1 MNQANSTKR
10 SVTGS
15 DRLETARRVR
25 SVIVLAGTVRRTPLS
40 RSIKRSLLDL
50 PLGDGGTIAGLHLA
64 AAKRFAQHAGLES
77 LDVRLIVDSDSE
89 VPAEHDS
96 DGIIRTH
103 VERDAN
109 PIRGVAGVLADA
121 TREYEPDDYV
131 VVLNGAQVFRD
142 PMDELVNRMLRTN
155 ADVSMVSAMD
165 GTPVGL
171 WLMRCEPLHSVRPL
185 GYIDLKEQAL
195 PEWRERWE
203 INVIERQ
210 RAPALRTR
218 SVNEYLNAV
227 RQAVT
232 CPVGGDSIDEDPY
245 REEWACSF
253 AVKEPG
259 STVSGDAVIHDSVV
273 LDGATVEAG
282 AVVVRSVI
290 CPGARVTSGS
300 RVAGRVLAAGEVA

>member
-1 MNQANSTKR
+1 MNEAGLTERQRVFER
-10 SVTGS
+10 SEIAE
-15 DRLETARRVR
+15 RIR
-25 SVIVLAGTVRRTPLS
+25 SVIVLAGAVRRTPLS
-40 RSIKRSLLDL
+40 RGIKRSLLDL
-50 PLGDGGTIAGLHLA
+50 PLGDGGTIAERHLA
-64 AAKRFAQHAGLES
+64 AAERFAERAGIGS
-77 LDVRLIVDSDSE
+77 LDVRIIVDSDSE
-89 VPAEHDS
+89 VPVEHAPS
-96 DGIIRTH
+96 GLVRTM
-103 VERDAN
+103 VERDAS

-121 TREYEPDDYV
+121 TRDYAADDYV

-142 PMDELVNRMLRTN
+142 PMDELVGRMLRTN

-171 WLMRCEPLHSVRPL
+171 WLIRCAPLHTVRPV

-195 PEWRERWE
+195 PEWRERWA
-203 INVIERQ
+203 IQVVERQ

-227 RQAVT
+227 RYAVT
-232 CPVGGDSIDEDPY
+232 CPMGGDSVDEDPY

-253 AVKEPG
+253 AIKEPG
-259 STVSGDAVIHDSVV
+259 STVADDAIVHDAAV
-273 LDGATVEAG
+273 LGGATVESG

-290 CPGARVTSGS
+290 CPGARVSAGS